1 MPDEDDPYWRLRP
14 RVVTPD
20 HEICACNSATSI
32 VLQPHFSPNPLS
44 CARCNLEVP
53 PERIGMNASVAES
66 VARWRAFHE
75 AFDVLWLDSGEFE
88 DWAADQLSDPASAV
102 NRRGLALARQ
112 LSEWRRCYLWWFQKT
127 SQEGDE
133 TGACPCRALQL
144 EPRFTGE
151 RPEGGGLLVCEA
163 CSLAIAV

>member
-1 MPDEDDPYWRLRP
+1 
-14 RVVTPD
+14 
-20 HEICACNSATSI
+20 
-32 VLQPHFSPNPLS
+32 
-44 CARCNLEVP
+44 
-53 PERIGMNASVAES
+53 MNASVAES